1 MKNVYTIRIFD
12 EEISVKTDA
21 SEDQLQMLTAYL
33 QEKFDQIKSTVPNTS
48 RSHQMALAILA
59 VATDYFDMRELVTDL
74 KVRVEEMST
83 KMIVRIESISPLEAS
98 KVI

>member
-1 MKNVYTIRIFD
+1 VKKVCTLRIFD

-21 SEDQLQMLTAYL
+21 DEEQLQRLTAYL
-33 QEKFDQIKSTVPNTS
+33 QEKFEQIKSTAPNTS

-59 VATDYFDMRELVTDL
+59 VATDYFDMRELVEDL
-74 KVRVEEMST
+74 KARVEEMST

-98 KVI
+98 KVN